1 MLRRQSVKSKP
12 DLRRRKSTSSA
23 THGVHLEH
31 LDPAVAQRDAQ
42 VAACQAF
49 TRAQDRSAKAD
60 MSLFPPT
67 PDTSPRRTQ
76 AARSGTKPE
85 ASSTPHDG
93 RQNSQ
98 DLHRRQS
105 VRFMGPCSVKGER
118 RLGQGAYSHTK
129 GNSMDVAQDTAK
141 LQPNDQDSSSVHS
154 YSLANNVKE
163 LSITHQSCQPPK
175 TSPSAPVT
183 GLAADYLHALVASE
197 DYYTPEDNIA
207 SAPSSYRRIR
217 RSRSMFTSEDPESR
231 KSQDDAVSFADGR
244 VPPSRS
250 TLGNSSDKTLS
261 NGKENDPMTGLPPLR
276 TPKSMS
282 FLRTRSTHSR
292 SDTHRTSMDQMHSPL
307 EAPSV
312 LGHRSHASERGTPR
326 LVSKASTIFSSKNR
340 RAEPKLRKSLR
351 SASCG
356 DDLAE
361 TNPNLTLL
369 ATASGKDDGF
379 KHKARKVSKSLK
391 TKLKSFFN
399 LTKSEDSYTIP
410 VQHIDSQRTRV
421 IDDVG
426 SIHSTASDQEVAEK
440 IEWGSIHRVPSK
452 LPSLQLVPS
461 NLHHSNKGSL
471 ESLRSERER
480 NVSDDKSLTTWVHS
494 GPSTLTSQ
502 QQEEWREWERQR
514 LSIIKE
520 GGTHAP
526 SPPIRRQALGAQL
539 FQRFDGS
546 TTQTKPPGPG
556 VDSQRVYSALMKRVR
571 DMHNQTFSAVEQQR
585 EFGSVPHGSLRGRSS
600 LRSLGKAQHLYPD
613 TDHIDTPTRAPRK
626 SSLSGY
632 QEAQD
637 HQQGMRSSSAT
648 TSQSVEAG
656 WGEAK
661 EARAAFQAG
670 RSKTAPTPAVSSQNV
685 HQDPF
690 TEHASHPL
698 GVQDYQSGGQ
708 QPHDN
713 LGQNSAASSTPGSHL
728 FRTTSPFRRSL
739 RESMEAEY
747 SAIAQAIRESIH
759 YTSSDDNTQI
769 RYSGQ
774 FDPAS
779 KDRAEVT
786 DNNDYTES
794 VYSTDEIGNGPPNGA
809 FDDSYSL
816 RNRRS
821 VGSPLTYQP
830 ANHRIESSASSVD
843 WKTWL
848 SANVGKNEST
858 PSTPVEVEYAIP
870 TMPNS
875 FPNRHVR
882 ESTQINE
889 DLEDDHDV
897 YDPPTHQPSLPI
909 SPLATIEPN
918 VVKLSPEQ
926 RSIKRTTPP
935 LSGRAMLEND
945 SPGAP
950 PIPAK
955 SVLRCTPSPLKRSGR
970 NRGHY
975 MSPSITSSPG
985 LSAAVQRQ
993 FGPVSTKQNDNALGH
1008 QRQVDSSEEDH
1019 ARQEIGGVAD
1029 NRGMGKFKISQI
1041 LEGGY
1046 RRRVASSDSSAAAF
1060 L

>member
-31 LDPAVAQRDAQ
+31 LDPATAQRDAQ

-67 PDTSPRRTQ
+67 PDSSPRRTQ
-76 AARSGTKPE
+76 AAARSGTKAE
-85 ASSTPHDG
+85 ASSTPHHG
-93 RQNSQ
+93 RENSQ
-98 DLHRRQS
+98 DLTRRQS

-129 GNSMDVAQDTAK
+129 RNSMDTTQDTAQ
-141 LQPNDQDSSSVHS
+141 LHPNDQDSSSVHS

-163 LSITHQSCQPPK
+163 LSLIHQSCQPPK

-183 GLAADYLHALVASE
+183 GLAADYLHALAASE

-217 RSRSMFTSEDPESR
+217 RSRSMFTSEEPESR
-231 KSQDDAVSFADGR
+231 KSQDDSVSFVSGR

-250 TLGNSSDKTLS
+250 TLGNSSHKTLA
-261 NGKENDPMTGLPPLR
+261 NGKENDPITGLPPLR
-276 TPKSMS
+276 TPKSMG

-292 SDTHRTSMDQMHSPL
+292 SDTHRTSLEQMHSPL

-312 LGHRSHASERGTPR
+312 LGDRSHASERGSTPR
-326 LVSKASTIFSSKNR
+326 LVSKASTIFSAKNR
-340 RAEPKLRKSLR
+340 RAEPKLRKTLR
-351 SASCG
+351 SASYG

-361 TNPNLTLL
+361 TTQNMTLL
-369 ATASGKDDGF
+369 ATPLSKDDGF

-391 TKLKSFFN
+391 TRLKSFFN
-399 LTKSEDSYTIP
+399 ISKSENSCTIP
-410 VQHIDSQRTRV
+410 VQHIDSQRTHV
-421 IDDVG
+421 IDDTG
-426 SIHSTASDQEVAEK
+426 SMHSAASDQEVAEK
-440 IEWGSIHRVPSK
+440 IEWGSIHRVPSRI
-452 LPSLQLVPS
+452 PSLQVVPS

-514 LSIIKE
+514 LSVINE
-520 GGTHAP
+520 GGPHAP
-526 SPPIRRQALGAQL
+526 SPSIRRQALGTHL
-539 FQRFDGS
+539 FHRFDGS
-546 TTQTKPPGPG
+546 TTQTNPPGPG

-571 DMHNQTFSAVEQQR
+571 DMHNQTFSTTEQQH
-585 EFGSVPHGSLRGRSS
+585 EFGSLTHASLRERSS
-600 LRSLGKAQHLYPD
+600 LRSLGRTQHIYED
-613 TDHIDTPTRAPRK
+613 TDSIDTPTRAPRK
-626 SSLSGY
+626 SSLSGC

-637 HQQGMRSSSAT
+637 HQQGSRLSSAT
-648 TSQSVEAG
+648 TSQSVENG
-656 WGEAK
+656 WGEGTG
-661 EARAAFQAG
+661 ARAAFQAN
-670 RSKTAPTPAVSSQNV
+670 RSKTAPTPAASSQKG

-690 TEHASHPL
+690 TEHANRPL
-698 GVQDYQSGGQ
+698 RIQTHQ
-708 QPHDN
+708 DN
-713 LGQNSAASSTPGSHL
+713 LDQNIAASSTPGAHL

-747 SAIAQAIRESIH
+747 KAIAQAMQQSVH
-759 YTSSDDNTQI
+759 YNSSDDNTQV

-779 KDRAEVT
+779 KDEIGIT

-794 VYSTDEIGNGPPNGA
+794 VYSTDEVGNGQPNGA
-809 FDDSYSL
+809 MDDGYS
-816 RNRRS
+816 RNNRRS
-821 VGSPLTYQP
+821 VGSPLTYHP
-830 ANHRIESSASSVD
+830 AYHRNESSASSVD

-848 SANVGKNEST
+848 SANIGKNESS
-858 PSTPVEVEYAIP
+858 PSTPVEVEYAVP
-870 TMPNS
+870 TMPNN

-882 ESTQINE
+882 EPTQITE
-889 DLEDDHDV
+889 DCEDDRSV
-897 YDPPTHQPSLPI
+897 YEPPTHRPSLPI

-926 RSIKRTTPP
+926 RSTKRTTPP

-955 SVLRCTPSPLKRSGR
+955 SVLRCTPSPLKRSEQ
-970 NRGHY
+970 NKGHY
-975 MSPSITSSPG
+975 TSPSITSSPG

-993 FGPVSTKQNDNALGH
+993 FGPVSTRQNGH
-1008 QRQVDSSEEDH
+1008 GQVDSSEDDH
-1019 ARQEIGGVAD
+1019 GHQQTGPMAD
-1029 NRGMGKFKISQI
+1029 NRAMGRFKISQI
-1041 LEGGY
+1041 LEGGF

>member
-1 MLRRQSVKSKP
+1 
-12 DLRRRKSTSSA
+12 
-23 THGVHLEH
+23 
-31 LDPAVAQRDAQ
+31 
-42 VAACQAF
+42 
-49 TRAQDRSAKAD
+49 

-85 ASSTPHDG
+85 ASCIPHHG
-93 RQNSQ
+93 RETSQ

-105 VRFMGPCSVKGER
+105 VRFMGPCSVKGEKG
-118 RLGQGAYSHTK
+118 LGQGAYSHTRR
-129 GNSMDVAQDTAK
+129 NSMEIGQDTAQ

-163 LSITHQSCQPPK
+163 LSILHQSCQPPK

-183 GLAADYLHALVASE
+183 GIAADYLHALVSSE

-217 RSRSMFTSEDPESR
+217 KSRSMFTSEDYESR
-231 KSQDDAVSFADGR
+231 KSQDDSVSFVNGR
-244 VPPSRS
+244 VPPTRS
-250 TLGNSSDKTLS
+250 TLGNSSYKMVADD
-261 NGKENDPMTGLPPLR
+261 KENDPMTGLPPLK

-292 SDTHRTSMDQMHSPL
+292 SDTHRASLDQMHSPL

-312 LGHRSHASERGTPR
+312 LGNGSHASERGTPR
-326 LVSKASTIFSSKNR
+326 LVSKASTIFSARNR
-340 RAEPKLRKSLR
+340 RAEPRMRKSLR
-351 SASCG
+351 SASWG

-361 TNPNLTLL
+361 TNPNLTLP
-369 ATASGKDDGF
+369 TTPSGKDDGF
-379 KHKARKVSKSLK
+379 KRKARKVSKSLK
-391 TKLKSFFN
+391 TKLKSFFS
-399 LTKSEDSYTIP
+399 LAKSEDSCTIP
-410 VQHIDSQRTRV
+410 VQHIDSQRTHV
-421 IDDVG
+421 MDDVV

-440 IEWGSIHRVPSK
+440 IEWGSIHQVASK
-452 LPSLQLVPS
+452 IPSLQIVPS

-526 SPPIRRQALGAQL
+526 SPSIPRQALGTQL
-539 FQRFDGS
+539 FQRFDGF
-546 TTQTKPPGPG
+546 TTQTNPPGLG

-571 DMHNQTFSAVEQQR
+571 DMHNQTFPTAEQQR
-585 EFGSVPHGSLRGRSS
+585 EPGSLTHAFLRERSS
-600 LRSLGKAQHLYPD
+600 LRSLSKAQHFYHD
-613 TDHIDTPTRAPRK
+613 SDHIDTPTRASRK
-626 SSLSGY
+626 SSLSGC
-632 QEAQD
+632 QEAQG
-637 HQQGMRSSSAT
+637 HQERMRPSSAM
-648 TSQSVEAG
+648 TSRSAETG
-656 WGEAK
+656 WGDPK
-661 EARAAFQAG
+661 GTRPGVQAG
-670 RSKTAPTPAVSSQNV
+670 RSKTAPAPASSSQKM

-690 TEHASHPL
+690 TEHDSDVR
-698 GVQDYQSGGQ
+698 GVQDHPFGGQ
-708 QPHDN
+708 QLHDN
-713 LGQNSAASSTPGSHL
+713 LGQNSAASNTPSSHL
-728 FRTTSPFRRSL
+728 FRTTSPFRRTL

-747 SAIAQAIRESIH
+747 SAIAQAIQESIH
-759 YTSSDDNTQI
+759 HISSEDDTRI

-774 FDPAS
+774 IDPAS
-779 KDRAEVT
+779 NNRTEVT

-794 VYSTDEIGNGPPNGA
+794 VYSTDEIGNGPLNGA
-809 FDDSYSL
+809 LDDSYSL
-816 RNRRS
+816 CNRRS
-821 VGSPLTYQP
+821 VGSPLAYHP

-848 SANVGKNEST
+848 SANIGKDEAS
-858 PSTPVEVEYAIP
+858 PSTPVEVAYAIP

-889 DLEDDHDV
+889 ECEDDGGV
-897 YDPPTHQPSLPI
+897 YEPPTHRLSLPI

-935 LSGRAMLEND
+935 LSGRALLEND

-955 SVLRCTPSPLKRSGR
+955 SVLRCTPSPLKRSSGP
-970 NRGHY
+970 NPGHY

-993 FGPVSTKQNDNALGH
+993 FGPVFTKQNGYVSEH
-1008 QRQVDSSEEDH
+1008 QKQAESPEDGH
-1019 ARQEIGGVAD
+1019 ARQESVRAAD
-1029 NRGMGKFKISQI
+1029 NKSFGKLKISQI
-1041 LEGGY
+1041 LEGGF
-1046 RRRVASSDSSAAAF
+1046 RRRVASSDSGAAAF

>member
-12 DLRRRKSTSSA
+12 DLRRRKSTCSA

-76 AARSGTKPE
+76 AARNGTKPE
-85 ASSTPHDG
+85 ASSTPHHG
-93 RQNSQ
+93 RDNSQ

-105 VRFMGPCSVKGER
+105 VRFMGPCSVKKER
-118 RLGQGAYSHTK
+118 GLGQGAYSHTK
-129 GNSMDVAQDTAK
+129 QASTDMGQDTTQ

-154 YSLANNVKE
+154 HSLANNVKE
-163 LSITHQSCQPPK
+163 LSLIHQSCQSPK
-175 TSPSAPVT
+175 TSPSAPLT
-183 GLAADYLHALVASE
+183 GIAADYIHALVASE

-231 KSQDDAVSFADGR
+231 KSQDDSVSFVDGR

-250 TLGNSSDKTLS
+250 TLGNSSYKTFA
-261 NGKENDPMTGLPPLR
+261 NGKENDLMTGLPPLR

-292 SDTHRTSMDQMHSPL
+292 SDTHRASMDQMHSPL

-312 LGHRSHASERGTPR
+312 LGDRSHASERGTPR
-326 LVSKASTIFSSKNR
+326 LVSKASTIFSSRNR
-340 RAEPKLRKSLR
+340 RVEPKMRKTLR

-356 DDLAE
+356 DDLAD

-369 ATASGKDDGF
+369 TIPLGKDDGF

-391 TKLKSFFN
+391 TKLKSFFS
-399 LTKSEDSYTIP
+399 LSKSEDSCTIP
-410 VQHIDSQRTRV
+410 VQHIDSQRTHV
-421 IDDVG
+421 MDDVG
-426 SIHSTASDQEVAEK
+426 SLHSTASDQEVAEK

-452 LPSLQLVPS
+452 IPSLQVVPS

-514 LSIIKE
+514 LSIINE
-520 GGTHAP
+520 RGTHAP
-526 SPPIRRQALGAQL
+526 SPSIRRQALGAQL
-539 FQRFDGS
+539 FQRYDGS
-546 TTQTKPPGPG
+546 TTQTNPPGPG
-556 VDSQRVYSALMKRVR
+556 IDSQRVYSALMKRVR
-571 DMHNQTFSAVEQQR
+571 DMHNQTFPAAEQQLG
-585 EFGSVPHGSLRGRSS
+585 FGSLTHASLRERSS
-600 LRSLGKAQHLYPD
+600 LRSLGKAQHLYQD
-613 TDHIDTPTRAPRK
+613 TDHVDTPTRAPRK

-632 QEAQD
+632 QESQD
-637 HQQGMRSSSAT
+637 QQRRMRSSSGL
-648 TSQSVEAG
+648 TSQSAETGWSEAQG
-656 WGEAK
+656 P
-661 EARAAFQAG
+661 RAAFQNG
-670 RSKTAPTPAVSSQNV
+670 RSKTDPIPTASSQKA
-685 HQDPF
+685 HPDPF
-690 TEHASHPL
+690 TEHANHPL
-698 GVQDYQSGGQ
+698 GVQSYQSEGHQ
-708 QPHDN
+708 VQDN
-713 LGQNSAASSTPGSHL
+713 LGQTSAASNTPGSHL
-728 FRTTSPFRRSL
+728 FRTTSPFRRTL

-747 SAIAQAIRESIH
+747 SAISQAIHESIH
-759 YTSSDDNTQI
+759 YTSSDDNTQV
-769 RYSGQ
+769 RYSDQ
-774 FDPAS
+774 FDPVS
-779 KDRAEVT
+779 KDRTEVT

-794 VYSTDEIGNGPPNGA
+794 VYSTDDVVTAPPNA
-809 FDDSYSL
+809 ALDDSYDL

-821 VGSPLTYQP
+821 VGSPLAYHP
-830 ANHRIESSASSVD
+830 ANNRIESSASSVD

-848 SANVGKNEST
+848 SANVGKNESS

-882 ESTQINE
+882 ESTQITE
-889 DLEDDHDV
+889 DCEDDGDV
-897 YDPPTHQPSLPI
+897 YEPPTHRPSLPI

-935 LSGRAMLEND
+935 LSGRALLEND
-945 SPGAP
+945 SPRAP

-955 SVLRCTPSPLKRSGR
+955 SALRCTPSPLKRPGP
-970 NRGHY
+970 NGGHY
-975 MSPSITSSPG
+975 VTPSITSSPG

-993 FGPVSTKQNDNALGH
+993 FGPVSTKPNGYGH
-1008 QRQVDSSEEDH
+1008 DHQGHADSSEDNHGGHE
-1019 ARQEIGGVAD
+1019 AAGVAD
-1029 NRGMGKFKISQI
+1029 NRGFGKLKVSQI
-1041 LEGGY
+1041 LEGGF
-1046 RRRVASSDSSAAAF
+1046 RRRVASSDNSAAAF